1 MLGSGQAFN
10 FECNIV
16 NYHVIMENTEY
27 GTSLEKALT
36 AFVDENKTTPW
47 PAGDIKKIKEVV
59 QELGLESERF
69 AFNSSHVF
77 DIDEENL
84 WMRDQGIL
92 HIHPTMLVAQQS
104 FSKSIDRG
112 PKPYPL
118 HTHFF
123 ALSNFLEKSSGTKKI
138 EAANQVFC
146 PNYFIH
152 VPADNECLCGE
163 IHTK

>member
-1 MLGSGQAFN
+1 
-10 FECNIV
+10 
-16 NYHVIMENTEY
+16 MENTEW

-59 QELGLESERF
+59 QELGLESARF
-69 AFNSSHVF
+69 AFNSTHVF
-77 DIDEENL
+77 DIDEEHQ

-92 HIHPTMLVAQQS
+92 HVHPTMLVAQKS
-104 FSKSIDRG
+104 FSNSIDRG

-123 ALSNFLEKSSGTKKI
+123 ALSNFLNKSSGVAKG
-138 EAANQVFC
+138 EAVNQVYC

-152 VPADNECLCGE
+152 VAADNECLCGE